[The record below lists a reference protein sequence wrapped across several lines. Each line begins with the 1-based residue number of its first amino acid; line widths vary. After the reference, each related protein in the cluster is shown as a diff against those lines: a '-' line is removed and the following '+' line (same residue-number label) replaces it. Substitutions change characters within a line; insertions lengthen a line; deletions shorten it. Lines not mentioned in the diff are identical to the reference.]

1 MQSLA
6 NELSMEESQ
15 PNQKD
20 GLVAPQDKFEGEL
33 CYVTNNIVLRS
44 SHQAIRIIA
53 L

>member
-1 MQSLA
+1 
-6 NELSMEESQ
+6 MEESK

-20 GLVAPQDKFEGEL
+20 GLVEPQEKFEDEL

-44 SHQAIRIIA
+44 PHQAIRIIA